1 MVFDGIRIY
10 VFMLHFTL
18 STYVFMYLCIYVFM
32 FLCFY
37 LIFNTRSYFDPDE
50 KSRPFVQLK
59 LTQNNNQNKQINI

>member
-1 MVFDGIRIY
+1 MIFTNLRSYVFTYLRYVLRYVLTYLRIY
-10 VFMLHFTL
+10 VFM
-18 STYVFMYLCIYVFM
+18 Y
-32 FLCFY
+32 LCFY